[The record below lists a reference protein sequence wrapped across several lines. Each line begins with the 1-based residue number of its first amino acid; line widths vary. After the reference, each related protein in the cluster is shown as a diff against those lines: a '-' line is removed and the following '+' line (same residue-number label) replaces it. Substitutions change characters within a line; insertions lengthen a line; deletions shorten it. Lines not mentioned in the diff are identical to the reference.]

1 MISAKAR
8 WFWLFVATALLVT
21 TLLIPGPTGLTP
33 AGQGAIAVLLFA
45 IIVWVA
51 EAVSYPVSAAM
62 IVAIG
67 GLVIGLGPGTNG
79 ARFGTSRALG
89 MYLEGFASTAVAV
102 VGGALVLSAA
112 MKHTGLDRRLAIS
125 ILRRT
130 GTTTK
135 GILAGAILVG
145 VVLAFL
151 VPSTTARVGA
161 IVPIM
166 GGIVAACGLARDSR
180 LAALLMI
187 TAAQV
192 ASIWNFAIKT
202 AGAQNLLGLG
212 IIQRTMGINV
222 TWSTWFFHTAPWSIA
237 MTFVLGFVMLKVIP
251 PEQVD
256 GEASRSL
263 PDLGPMSN
271 AEKRL
276 VAISVTLLGFWV
288 TEGMLH
294 PLDTAASTTVAVA
307 LILAPGI
314 GVIEWNQAEKL
325 IPWGTLLLFAVGIS
339 LGGVLISTGAAKWVA
354 EATLARTG
362 MATMTVFAMVALLSA
377 FNIIVHMGFASATGL
392 TAAYLPI
399 VIAFFTSLNRPDVN
413 PLGMVLVQQFVLS
426 IGFLL
431 PVNSPQNMVAYSTG
445 AFTTRDFL
453 RTGVWITAVGY
464 ALVLLMTVT
473 YWKWTGL
480 L

>member
-1 MISAKAR
+1 
-8 WFWLFVATALLVT
+8 
-21 TLLIPGPTGLTP
+21 
-33 AGQGAIAVLLFA
+33 
-45 IIVWVA
+45 
-51 EAVSYPVSAAM
+51 
-62 IVAIG
+62 
-67 GLVIGLGPGTNG
+67 
-79 ARFGTSRALG
+79 
-89 MYLEGFASTAVAV
+89 
-102 VGGALVLSAA
+102 
-112 MKHTGLDRRLAIS
+112 
-125 ILRRT
+125 
-130 GTTTK
+130 
-135 GILAGAILVG
+135 
-145 VVLAFL
+145 
-151 VPSTTARVGA
+151 
-161 IVPIM
+161 
-166 GGIVAACGLARDSR
+166 
-180 LAALLMI
+180 
-187 TAAQV
+187 
-192 ASIWNFAIKT
+192 
-202 AGAQNLLGLG
+202 
-212 IIQRTMGINV
+212 MGINV

-237 MTFVLGFVMLKVIP
+237 MTFVLGFVMIKVIP

-263 PDLGPMSN
+263 PDLGPMSS

-362 MATMTVFAMVALLSA
+362 MAAMSVFAMVALLSA

-399 VIAFFTSLNRPDVN
+399 IIAFFTSLNRPDVN